1 MKLKV
6 FTSDGHTSTEKE
18 FPHFPNFDGERGLA
32 ALRQVVI
39 AQQANKRQ
47 GNASTKTRAEV
58 SGTGKK
64 LFRQKGSGTARQGS
78 RRVPHQRHGGVAH
91 GPKPRDYSQ
100 KTNRKMRQL
109 AMQRAL
115 FDRAVSGG
123 LSVIESVAVEAPKTK
138 LFSTVLGKVLPKK
151 GKVLIVDDS
160 FESNA
165 ALAAR
170 NIQGISLT
178 ESSDLSV
185 LDIVKFQNVLV
196 SAKAIETILARANG
210 SNDEKTEKGAA

>member
-6 FTSDGHTSTEKE
+6 YTADGTSSEEKE
-18 FPHFPNFDGERGLA
+18 FAAFPQFEDDKGVA

-39 AQQANKRQ
+39 AHQANKRQ

-58 SGTGKK
+58 SGSGKK

-100 KTNRKMRQL
+100 KINRKMKQL
-109 AMQRAL
+109 AFQRAL
-115 FDRAVSGG
+115 FERANEGRI
-123 LSVIESVAVEAPKTK
+123 SVIEAIQSEAPKTK
-138 LFSTVLGKVLPKK
+138 IFNQVLTAVLPER
-151 GKVLIVDDS
+151 GKVLIIDDS
-160 FESNA
+160 FENNA

-170 NIQGISLT
+170 NIEGVALT
-178 ESSDLSV
+178 EAGNLST
-185 LDIVKFQNVLV
+185 LDVVRYPNILV
-196 SAKAIETILARANG
+196 SAKGIETILARANG
-210 SNDEKTEKGAA
+210 AE

>member
-6 FTSDGHTSTEKE
+6 YTADGTSSEEKE
-18 FPHFPNFDGERGLA
+18 FAAFPQFEDDKGVA

-39 AQQANKRQ
+39 AHQANKRQ

-100 KTNRKMRQL
+100 KINRKMKQL
-109 AMQRAL
+109 AFQRAL
-115 FDRAVSGG
+115 FERANEGRI
-123 LSVIESVAVEAPKTK
+123 SVIEAIQSEAPKTK
-138 LFSTVLGKVLPKK
+138 IFNKVLTAVLPEH
-151 GKVLIVDDS
+151 GKVLIIDDS
-160 FESNA
+160 FENNA

-170 NIQGISLT
+170 NIEGVALT
-178 ESSDLSV
+178 EAGNLST
-185 LDIVKFQNVLV
+185 LDVVRFPHILV
-196 SAKAIETILARANG
+196 SAKGIETILARANG
-210 SNDEKTEKGAA
+210 AE

>member
-6 FTSDGHTSTEKE
+6 YSIDGTQSEETEFSTFPMFTDDKGI
-18 FPHFPNFDGERGLA
+18 A

-39 AQQANKRQ
+39 AHQANLRQ

-58 SGTGKK
+58 RGSGKK

-100 KTNRKMRQL
+100 KINSKMKAL
-109 AMQRAL
+109 AFRRAL
-115 FDRAVSGG
+115 FDRAAAGG
-123 LSVIESVAVEAPKTK
+123 LAVIEAFEVAKPKTK
-138 LFSTVLGKVLPKK
+138 LFNQVLSAILPTR
-151 GKVLIVDDS
+151 GKVLIIDDA
-160 FESNA
+160 FETNA

-170 NIQGISLT
+170 NIDELSLAEAGNLNT
-178 ESSDLSV
+178 
-185 LDIVKFQNVLV
+185 LDIVRYRHIIA
-196 SAKAIETILARANG
+196 SAKGIETIITRAN
-210 SNDEKTEKGAA
+210 KG

>member
-6 FTSDGHTSTEKE
+6 YSSDGTQSKEQEFSAFPMFTDEK
-18 FPHFPNFDGERGLA
+18 GVA

-39 AQQANKRQ
+39 AHQANLRQ

-58 SGTGKK
+58 RGSGKK

-100 KTNRKMRQL
+100 KINSKMKAL
-109 AMQRAL
+109 AFRRAL
-115 FDRAVSGG
+115 FDRAAAGG
-123 LSVIESVAVEAPKTK
+123 LAVIEAFEVAEPKTK
-138 LFSTVLGKVLPKK
+138 LFNQVLNAMLPIR
-151 GKVLIVDDS
+151 GKVLIIDDA

-170 NIQGISLT
+170 NIDG
-178 ESSDLSV
+178 LSMAEASHLNT
-185 LDIVKFQNVLV
+185 LDIVRCRQIIV
-196 SAKAIETILARANG
+196 SAKGIETIITRAN
-210 SNDEKTEKGAA
+210 KG